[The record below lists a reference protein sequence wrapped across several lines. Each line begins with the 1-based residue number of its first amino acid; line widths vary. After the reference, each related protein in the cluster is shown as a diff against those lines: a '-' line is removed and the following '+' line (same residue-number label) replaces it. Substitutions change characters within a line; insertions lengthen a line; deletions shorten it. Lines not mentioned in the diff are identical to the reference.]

1 MNSPDNPA
9 NQRRSER
16 KPINFTAVVTDVI
29 SGHPLGHLGNLS
41 VGGMMLISSK
51 APRSEALYQVSLT
64 QRSEAL
70 YQVSL
75 TLPAQPGLQPSQ
87 PIEVGIQEQWQAAA
101 ASPGQIWAG
110 YRIVAI
116 SDADAGH
123 LDRWL
128 AQA

>member
-29 SGHPLGHLGNLS
+29 SGQPLGHLGNLS
-41 VGGMMLISSK
+41 VGGMMLISSR
-51 APRSEALYQVSLT
+51 AP
-64 QRSEAL
+64 RSEAL